1 MNRQIRND
9 AALRKIAE
17 RLKQLRAA
25 TGKYQKD
32 VERETGVNIGSVEAA
47 QYNLSVKTL
56 ERLCRYYGVTL
67 AEFFEGLEL

>member
-56 ERLCRYYGVTL
+56 ERLCRYYGITL

>member
-56 ERLCRYYGVTL
+56 ERLCRYYGITL
-67 AEFFEGLEL
+67 AEFFEGLEI

>member
-56 ERLCRYYGVTL
+56 ERLCRYYGITL
-67 AEFFEGLEL
+67 AEFFEGMEL

>member
-67 AEFFEGLEL
+67 AEFFEGMEL